1 MVWDIVLLIV
11 GMILL
16 IKGAD
21 LFVEGSSYVAKKLKI
36 PALIIGLTLVSI
48 GTSLPELSVSVT
60 SAAQGL
66 NDMSF
71 GNVIGSNIFNTFV
84 VIGCSALFIP
94 MTVSKGMFRYD
105 IPILTGIYV
114 LLIVFACLIT
124 PQELSLWEAIIL
136 VVLLVAYMAFLVIRG
151 KKESQEEQEEQ
162 EEKKEEKSKPWW
174 VEALFIVIG
183 LAGIIFGGNFVVD
196 SASSIA
202 KACGMSE
209 LLVSLTIVAVGTS
222 LPELVTSMVA
232 AKKGEHDIAIGN
244 AVGSCI
250 FNILLILGISALIHP
265 MHIDVSSYVDLGV
278 MLLSILLVLA
288 FVWKKRKVEKWQGI
302 VMVVIYVAYLAY
314 IILRNIYQF

>member
-11 GMILL
+11 GMVLL

-21 LFVEGSSYVAKKLKI
+21 LFVEGSSYVAKVLKI

-84 VIGCSALFIP
+84 VIGCSSLFIP
-94 MTVSKGMFRYD
+94 LTVSKSMFRYD

-136 VVLLVAYMAFLVIRG
+136 VVLLVAYMTFLVIRG
-151 KKESQEEQEEQ
+151 KKEPQ

-183 LAGIIFGGNFVVD
+183 LAGIIFGGNFVVN